1 MNRLAKMPAATLL
14 ALALIATGCQS
25 AGKWRPS
32 EVASEVDCLG
42 EKKCAKCRLKWM
54 DKQGLDLDEK
64 GAGAIGAIALD
75 PTAGGVIAGILSIGA
90 ILNVDREVRYMEAC
104 MASKGEVGKYAR

>member
-1 MNRLAKMPAATLL
+1 MNRLAKVPAAVFL

-25 AGKWRPS
+25 AGKWGPS
-32 EVASEVDCLG
+32 GVDCL
-42 EKKCAKCRLKWM
+42 ELKACAKCRLKWM

-104 MASKGEVGKYAR
+104 MASKGEVGKYTR